1 MKRSHMTRILAA
13 TLAAM
18 MMLPMLAACAGD
30 GDTTTDT
37 TAAPAA
43 SHETTAAP
51 AETEPPTHDENGYL
65 LDSLPA
71 DLDFE
76 GEKVGVLYWGD
87 CEMQEFEA
95 KEITGEIVN
104 DAIYKR
110 NEMVQDRLN
119 VEFEWYTE
127 KGNNGNTAVFLQKA
141 QASYNAGEKVFDI
154 YAAYSRTTGVLAQN
168 NLCYNL
174 TKCDYL
180 DFEKPWWPERMLE
193 KAQFGDRLYFI
204 SGDIST
210 MALHMMYGIY
220 YNKDMLVNHQ
230 MADPTEYVLN
240 GTWTIDKMIEM
251 TTGLYRDLNGNGK
264 VDADDQFGMTTLD
277 WHNEAFHTGANLHLI
292 DHDPEKVLVL
302 ADDFAN
308 ERAINLIDKVGAWCQ
323 TDDVLKGE
331 QASYLRSFEAGNTL
345 FTVNRASI
353 AGTNLR
359 NVGFAYGFV
368 PAPKYDEAQENYY
381 TCMGNPF
388 SLYAI
393 AADCETP
400 DTSAAVLEAWASA
413 AYRLT
418 TPAIFETNMKVKY
431 SSDDVNAQMY
441 DIVRTSV
448 DFELGRIFARAIDKI
463 CTEYIQSAMWEG
475 TGWASLSKRF
485 TKQAQNKIEKLVTQL
500 TAVD

>member
-1 MKRSHMTRILAA
+1 MTKSRMTRTLAA
-13 TLAAM
+13 ILAAM
-18 MMLPMLAACAGD
+18 MMLSMLAACAGD
-30 GDTTTDT
+30 SDTSTDT
-37 TAAPAA
+37 TASPVAGND
-43 SHETTAAP
+43 TTAAP

-65 LDSLPA
+65 LDTLLA
-71 DLDFE
+71 DLNFE
-76 GEKVGVLYWGD
+76 GEKIGILYWD
-87 CEMQEFEA
+87 DVEMLEFET
-95 KEITGEIVN
+95 KELTGEIVN
-104 DAIYKR
+104 DAVFKR
-110 NEMVQDRLN
+110 NQTVQERLN
-119 VEFEWYTE
+119 VQFEWYSE
-127 KGNNGNTAVFLQKA
+127 KGNNSNSAVFLQKA
-141 QASYNAGEKVFDI
+141 QASANAGEKVFDI

-180 DFEKPWWPERMLE
+180 NFDMPWWPERMLE

-220 YNKDMLVNHQ
+220 YNKDMIVNYN
-230 MADPTEYVLN
+230 MTDPTEYVLK

-251 TTGLYRDLNGNGK
+251 TSGMYKDLNGDNK
-264 VDADDQFGMTTLD
+264 VDAGDQFGMTTLD

-292 DHDPEKVLVL
+292 DHDDEKVLVL
-302 ADDFAN
+302 AKDFAN

-323 TDDVLKGE
+323 TDDVLKG
-331 QASYLRSFEAGNTL
+331 ASDTYLQSFEAGNTL

-359 NVGFAYGFV
+359 NVGFTYGFV
-368 PAPKYDEAQENYY
+368 PSPKYDEAQENYY

-388 SLYAI
+388 TLYAI
-393 AADCETP
+393 TADCETP
-400 DTSAAVLEAWASA
+400 DTAAAVLEAWASA

-431 SSDDVNAQMY
+431 STDDINAQMY
-441 DIVRTSV
+441 DIARTSV

-463 CTEYIQSAMWEG
+463 CTEYIQSAMWDG
-475 TGWASLSKRF
+475 SSWASLSKKV
-485 TKQAQNKIEKLVTQL
+485 TKQAETKIAKLVTQL